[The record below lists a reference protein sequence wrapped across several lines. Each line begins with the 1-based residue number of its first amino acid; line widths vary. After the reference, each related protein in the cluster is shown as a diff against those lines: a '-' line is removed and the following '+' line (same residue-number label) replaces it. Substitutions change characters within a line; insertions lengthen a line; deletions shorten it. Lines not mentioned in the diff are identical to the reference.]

1 MARIDV
7 DDRQVRIRLTTIEKL
22 FALRGDLT
30 FPRAAVRSVERFDEA
45 LDAVRGI
52 RAPGLGV
59 PGRVM
64 IGTWRRRD
72 GKDLVVA
79 RRGEPGVR
87 IELEGQRFAAVVV
100 GGDDVEV
107 AVAALG

>member
-1 MARIDV
+1 
-7 DDRQVRIRLTTIEKL
+7 
-22 FALRGDLT
+22 
-30 FPRAAVRSVERFDEA
+30 
-45 LDAVRGI
+45 
-52 RAPGLGV
+52 
-59 PGRVM
+59 M